1 MGSEGAASLG
11 LREDHPKSV
20 PARHPHRV
28 DPPRPEEQ
36 HPQPLLPVPDHDR
49 NARGMNEEEK
59 VANFGVL
66 TIVYTTSFFRSLEF
80 EIYSQL

>member
-1 MGSEGAASLG
+1 
-11 LREDHPKSV
+11 
-20 PARHPHRV
+20 
-28 DPPRPEEQ
+28 
-36 HPQPLLPVPDHDR
+36 
-49 NARGMNEEEK
+49 MNEEEK